1 MKNFLLSFLVFSAL
15 LTANPQPVYACSC
28 IIPGTPA
35 EEMEKSDAV
44 FSGEVIKIDDS
55 SSYGYDV
62 TLQVLETWKGTE
74 GSLIKVHTGIGG
86 GDCGF
91 GFKEGEEYLVY
102 ASLTDGELQVYSCS
116 LTGILDESD
125 TDGLGAGT
133 AVAESERAPEWMY
146 AGATLA
152 VILSAVFFALMSQKK
167 GGSRK

>member
-1 MKNFLLSFLVFSAL
+1 MKNFLLSFLAFAAL

-44 FSGEVIKIDDS
+44 FSGEVIKIEDS
-55 SSYGYDV
+55 YNYGYDV

-74 GSLIKVHTGIGG
+74 GSLIKVHTGMGG

-125 TDGLGAGT
+125 TESLGEGT
-133 AVAESERAPEWMY
+133 PVAESERPPEWMY
-146 AGATLA
+146 AAATLA

-167 GGSRK
+167 RASRK